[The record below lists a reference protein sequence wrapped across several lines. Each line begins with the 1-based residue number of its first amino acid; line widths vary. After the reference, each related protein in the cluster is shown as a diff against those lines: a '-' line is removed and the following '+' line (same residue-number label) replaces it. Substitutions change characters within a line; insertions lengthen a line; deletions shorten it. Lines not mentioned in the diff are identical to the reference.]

1 MKVEIHPLSLAG
13 ILLIR
18 TARMTDRRG
27 YFSETYARRDFAA
40 AGVTSDFVQDNQS
53 GSVAAGT
60 VRGLHFQAPPA
71 AQAKLVR
78 VLKGKILDVV
88 VDLRRSS
95 AGYGRHV
102 AIELSGDSGDQ
113 LFVPAGF
120 AHGFCSLE
128 PNTEIFYKVDA
139 PYSPEHDRGLYWA
152 DPALGIRWPVE
163 TSAAIVSERDQTLPA
178 LSDLP
183 AYFA

>member
-1 MKVEIHPLSLAG
+1 
-13 ILLIR
+13 
-18 TARMTDRRG
+18 
-27 YFSETYARRDFAA
+27 
-40 AGVTSDFVQDNQS
+40 
-53 GSVAAGT
+53 

-95 AGYGRHV
+95 GAYGRHV
-102 AIELSGDSGDQ
+102 AVELSEGSGDQ
-113 LFVPAGF
+113 LFIPAGF
-120 AHGFCSLE
+120 AHGFCSLA

-139 PYSPEHDRGLYWA
+139 AYSPEHDRGLYWA

-163 TSAAIVSERDQTLPA
+163 PGAAIVSERDEMLPM

>member
-1 MKVEIHPLSLAG
+1 MKIDIRPLSLPG
-13 ILLIR
+13 LLLIR
-18 TARMTDRRG
+18 TTRMTDRRG
-27 YFSETYARRDFAA
+27 YFSETYVRRDFAA
-40 AGVTSDFVQDNQS
+40 AGVSSDFVQDNQS
-53 GSVAAGT
+53 GSIATGT

-95 AGYGRHV
+95 GAYGRHV
-102 AIELSGDSGDQ
+102 AVELSEESGDQ
-113 LFVPAGF
+113 LFIPAGF
-120 AHGFCSLE
+120 AHGFCSLA

-139 PYSPEHDRGLYWA
+139 AYSPDHDRGLYWA

-163 TSAAIVSERDQTLPA
+163 QGAAIVSERDEMLPV